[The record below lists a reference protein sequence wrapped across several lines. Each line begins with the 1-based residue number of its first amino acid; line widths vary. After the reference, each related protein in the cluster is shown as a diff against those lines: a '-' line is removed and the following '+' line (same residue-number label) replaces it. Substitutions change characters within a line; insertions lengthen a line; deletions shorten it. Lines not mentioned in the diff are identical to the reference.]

1 MKQIQV
7 KFVSFIYRPWM
18 DNISYIRR
26 HRSVMEVLSNVKQ
39 FVSATASI
47 HGLNH

>member
-1 MKQIQV
+1 MKQIKV
-7 KFVSFIYRPWM
+7 KFLSFIYKPWM
-18 DNISYIRR
+18 DNMRR